1 MKWTRVLRIA
11 AAAGIAAAA
20 AVLGWSLNAWW
31 AEEARI
37 ERVQQTI
44 LLTERL
50 SGEVWRADAAQRS
63 YLLLGT
69 EAAEERFRQSIT
81 KVNEQLQALQ
91 PVLGSSREAERW
103 QSLQSVI
110 RAISTG
116 LNAAADLRRTK
127 GFEAATEGGI
137 EMSARFGLA
146 RGMQYDINSIQQEE
160 ANRLDEISDRR
171 RRVASTATAAAVVL
185 AILGLGLAV
194 DAVLPS
200 RAAEPR
206 LARISPG
213 E

>member
-1 MKWTRVLRIA
+1 MKWTRVLRLA

-20 AVLGWSLNAWW
+20 AVLGWSLDEWW
-31 AEEARI
+31 TEEAHI

-69 EAAEERFRQSIT
+69 PAAEDRFRQSIG

-103 QSLQSVI
+103 QSLQSVV

-116 LNAAADLRRTK
+116 LNAAADLRRSK
-127 GFEAATEGGI
+127 GFDAAEGGV

-160 ANRLDEISDRR
+160 ANRLDEIGERR
-171 RRVASTATAAAVVL
+171 RRVASTATAAAAAL
-185 AILGLGLAV
+185 AALGLGVAL
-194 DAVLPS
+194 DAIRPP
-200 RAAEPR
+200 RAASR
-206 LARISPG
+206 LARISPV